1 MLGTLHN
8 QFGFKTQSKTVYC
21 GIYFDSRKGGCG
33 KALLRDLKAFLSQG
47 VIWGDGTNVTTSTCR
62 PRCEDHHIDQGRGP
76 WFWRTEFPLA
86 LLKPSLG
93 WFAKHESH
101 VQKLRSGSFPLKMGY
116 RGVSQAKDIFFL
128 GVKVFRGLQG
138 ATTHPVP
145 AGPSLCTHN
154 PGDRCSWTHEIRHLQ
169 LIPRS
174 I

>member
-47 VIWGDGTNVTTSTCR
+47 VIWGDGTNVTTS
-62 PRCEDHHIDQGRGP
+62 
-76 WFWRTEFPLA
+76 
-86 LLKPSLG
+86 PSHWSG
-93 WFAKHESH
+93 K
-101 VQKLRSGSFPLKMGY
+101 RSLIL
-116 RGVSQAKDIFFL
+116 KDIVPTGPAQTVPGLVRQTWEPCAEIEKWFFPSKNGLSWSFTSQGHFFFL